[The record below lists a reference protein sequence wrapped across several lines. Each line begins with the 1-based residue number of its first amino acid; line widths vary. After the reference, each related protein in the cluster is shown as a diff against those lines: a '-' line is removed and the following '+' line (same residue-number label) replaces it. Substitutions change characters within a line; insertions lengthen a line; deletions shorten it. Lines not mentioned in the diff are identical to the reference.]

1 MTAISARFLSALKS
15 TTKVSR
21 TKVFISYNALFKC
34 NSKGFWELHKF
45 SVRRENVVNIFA
57 RFAHHIKAQ
66 FEFMRRPFYI
76 RRPRPYE
83 IAIIPSLSLSLSLM
97 TASI

>member
-1 MTAISARFLSALKS
+1 MTAISARFFF
-15 TTKVSR
+15 KVLLR
-21 TKVFISYNALFKC
+21 ARRKFLGQKVFISYNALFKC

-45 SVRRENVVNIFA
+45 SVRSENVVNIFA

-83 IAIIPSLSLSLSLM
+83 IAIIPSLSLSL
-97 TASI
+97 